1 MKFLL
6 PIFLVAVA
14 VVISTIADILLKK
27 SQLQN
32 HSLVLLG
39 AVLYAVAALP
49 VAAAFKLID
58 FSLVFFI
65 WEAVAIILGLVLG
78 IVMFKESFSV
88 LKFSAF
94 VFALTSLVLSYLGSK

>member
-6 PIFLVAVA
+6 PIFFVAVA
-14 VVISTIADILLKK
+14 VVISTIADVFLKK

-32 HSLVLLG
+32 HLFILLG
-39 AVLYAVAALP
+39 VVLYAIAALP

-58 FSLVFFI
+58 FSVVFFI
-65 WEAVAIILGLVLG
+65 WEAVAIILALILG
-78 IVMFKESFSV
+78 TAIFKESFSA

-94 VFALTSLVLSYLGSK
+94 VFALISLVFSYLASK